1 MDYRTTMKSKKLPC
15 KNCISLPMCISIYKK
30 WETINITLK
39 NQSVYTRN
47 DEYWFLKDLK
57 QKCTLIDEYVRGDNS
72 YFVIITNFNIMMT
85 YFSKILKT
93 DKQETEMERLNH

>member
-30 WETINITLK
+30 RETIN
-39 NQSVYTRN
+39 NQSIYTRN